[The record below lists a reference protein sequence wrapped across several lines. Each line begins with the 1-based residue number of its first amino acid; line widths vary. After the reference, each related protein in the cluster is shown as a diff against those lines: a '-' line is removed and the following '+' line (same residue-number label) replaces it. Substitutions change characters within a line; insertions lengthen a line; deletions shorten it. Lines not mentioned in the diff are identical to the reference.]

1 MLMFNILI
9 VEDQKNMRESLVIA
23 FKRAGYSVDAVE
35 NGEKAIKLQRMYFYD
50 LAVVDLKMEDM
61 DGLEVLS
68 RIKSINPSTEVIVM
82 TAFGTID
89 SAIQAMR
96 KGAYDYVTKP
106 FQLSDILSVIER
118 ALEKKR
124 LSDKANDLQKE
135 IKEKYKFE
143 GVIGNSPVMMR
154 VLNILMELTNSESTV
169 LITGESGTGKELV
182 ARAIHNNSRRNDK
195 PFVVVNCGA
204 LPENLQESELF
215 GHVMGSFTGAVK
227 DKKGIF
233 LEAQGGTLFLDEI
246 GETSLSTQVKLL
258 RFLQNGEIRKVGD
271 NKPIYLDVRIIVAT
285 NKDLDEATQNG
296 SFRKDLFYRLNV
308 IRIHLPPLRER
319 KEDIPILTNYFVNV
333 YSNKLRKKSPEISGD
348 AMTLL
353 LEYLWP
359 GNVRELEN
367 VIERAVTLLKGDQ
380 ITVADLLLQSNQPV
394 DTIDAMTEMGGI
406 RAALAQQERK
416 TIVESLR
423 KYAGNR
429 KQVASNLGIS
439 TTTLWRKMKEYQ
451 IIPKTSY
458 NIENT

>member
-1 MLMFNILI
+1 MFNILV
-9 VEDQKNMRESLVIA
+9 VEDQKNMRESLAIA
-23 FKRAGYSVDAVE
+23 FKRAGYSVNAVE
-35 NGEKAIKLQRMYFYD
+35 NGEKAIKLQKMDFFD
-50 LAVVDLKMEDM
+50 LAIVDLKMEDM

-68 RIKSINPSTEVIVM
+68 RIKSISPSTEVIVM

-96 KGAYDYVTKP
+96 NGAYDYVTKP

-124 LSDKANDLQKE
+124 LSDKASNLQKK
-135 IKEKYKFE
+135 IKEKYRFE
-143 GVIGNSPVMMR
+143 GIIGNSPVMMR

-285 NKDLDEATQNG
+285 NKDLDDATKNG

-319 KEDIPILTNYFVNV
+319 KEDIPVLTNYFVNIF
-333 YSNKLRKKSPEISGD
+333 SNKLKKHPPEISGE

-353 LEYLWP
+353 LEYPWP

-367 VIERAVTLLKGDQ
+367 IIERAVTLLKGEQ
-380 ITVADLLLQSNQPV
+380 ITTADLVLQNIRTTES
-394 DTIDAMTEMGGI
+394 IDFMMEMGGI

-458 NIENT
+458 NTDDT

>member
-1 MLMFNILI
+1 MFNILV

-23 FKRAGYSVDAVE
+23 FKRAGYHVESVWSGEMAV
-35 NGEKAIKLQRMYFYD
+35 KLQKAHVFD
-50 LAVVDLKMEDM
+50 LVVVDLKMEDM

-68 RIKSINPSTEVIVM
+68 CIKHDNPSTEVIVM

-89 SAIQAMR
+89 SAILAMK

-106 FQLSDILSVIER
+106 FQLPDILSVIER

-124 LSDKANDLQKE
+124 LSEKANDLQKE

-154 VLNILMELTNSESTV
+154 VLNILMELTNSESIV

-182 ARAIHNNSRRNDK
+182 ARAIHDNSRRSNK

-246 GETSLSTQVKLL
+246 GEVSLSSQVKLL
-258 RFLQNGEIRKVGD
+258 RFLQNGEIRRVGD
-271 NKPIYLDVRIIVAT
+271 NKPINLDVRVIVAT
-285 NKDLDEATQNG
+285 NKDLDVATKNG
-296 SFRKDLFYRLNV
+296 TFRKDLFYRLNV
-308 IRIHLPPLRER
+308 IRIHLPPLMER
-319 KEDIPILTNYFVNV
+319 KEDIPVLTNYFVNV
-333 YSNKLRKKSPEISGD
+333 YSNKLGRKPPEISGD
-348 AMTLL
+348 ASSLL
-353 LEYLWP
+353 QNYPWP

-367 VIERAVTLLKGDQ
+367 VIERAVTLVRGEK
-380 ITVADLLLQSNQPV
+380 ITVDDLALQSTLPA
-394 DTIDAMTEMGGI
+394 DIMDIMSETGGI

-416 TIVESLR
+416 TIIESLQR
-423 KYAGNR
+423 CAGNR
-429 KQVASNLGIS
+429 KNAASNLGIS

-451 IIPKTSY
+451 IIPKTNY
-458 NIENT
+458 NTENT

>member
-1 MLMFNILI
+1 MFNILV

-23 FKRAGYSVDAVE
+23 FKRAGYHVDSVE
-35 NGEKAIKLQRMYFYD
+35 NGEKAVKLQKGHFYD
-50 LAVVDLKMEDM
+50 LVMVDLKMEDM

-68 RIKSINPSTEVIVM
+68 HVKDINPSTEVVVM

-106 FQLSDILSVIER
+106 FQLSEILSVTER

-124 LSDKANDLQKE
+124 LLDKVNNLQRE
-135 IKEKYKFE
+135 IKEKYQFE

-182 ARAIHNNSRRNDK
+182 ARAIHNNSRRNNK

-204 LPENLQESELF
+204 LPESLQESELF

-246 GETSLSTQVKLL
+246 GEVSLSSQVKLL
-258 RFLQNGEIRKVGD
+258 RFLQNGEIRRVGD
-271 NKPIYLDVRIIVAT
+271 NKPVFLDVRIIVAT
-285 NKDLDEATQNG
+285 NKDLDAATKNG

-308 IRIHLPPLRER
+308 IRIHLPPLMER
-319 KEDIPILTNYFVNV
+319 KEDIPVLTNHFLNV
-333 YSNKLRKKSPEISGD
+333 YSNKLGKKQPEISGD
-348 AMTLL
+348 AMALL
-353 LEYLWP
+353 LNYAWP

-367 VIERAVTLLKGDQ
+367 VIERAVTLVNGNKITGD
-380 ITVADLLLQSNQPV
+380 DLALESIQST
-394 DTIDAMTEMGGI
+394 DTINVMTGMGGI

-416 TIVESLR
+416 TIIESLR
-423 KYAGNR
+423 RCAGNR
-429 KQVASNLGIS
+429 KQAASNLGIS

-458 NIENT
+458 NTEET

>member
-1 MLMFNILI
+1 MFNILI

-23 FKRAGYSVDAVE
+23 FKRAGYKVDSIE
-35 NGEKAIKLQRMYFYD
+35 SGEKAVELLNDRFYD
-50 LAVVDLKMEDM
+50 LVIVDLKMETM

-68 RIKSINPSTEVIVM
+68 HIKAVHPSTEVIVM

-96 KGAYDYVTKP
+96 KGAYDYVAKP
-106 FQLSDILSVIER
+106 FQLSDILSVVER

-124 LSDKANDLQKE
+124 LSDKVNNIQKE
-135 IKEKYKFE
+135 TKEKYRFD
-143 GVIGNSPVMMR
+143 GIIGNSPVMMR
-154 VLNILMELTNSESTV
+154 LLNILVELTNSESTV

-182 ARAIHNNSRRNDK
+182 AHAIHNNSRRNDK

-227 DKKGIF
+227 DKRGIF

-246 GETSLSTQVKLL
+246 GETSFATQVKLL

-271 NKPIYLDVRIIVAT
+271 NKPIYLDIRIIVAT
-285 NKDLDEATQNG
+285 NKDLDEATKNG

-319 KEDIPILTNYFVNV
+319 KEDIPLLINYFVNV
-333 YSNKLRKKSPEISGD
+333 YASKLKKKPPEISGE
-348 AMTLL
+348 AMSLL
-353 LEYLWP
+353 LKYPWP

-367 VIERAVTLLKGDQ
+367 VIERAVTLAKGSQ
-380 ITVADLLLQSNQPV
+380 ITVTDLALQSASPG
-394 DTIDAMTEMGGI
+394 DTLNVMIEMGGI
-406 RAALAQQERK
+406 RAALAQEERK
-416 TIVESLR
+416 TIIESLR
-423 KYAGNR
+423 RHAGNR
-429 KQVASNLGIS
+429 KQAASNLGIS

-451 IIPKTSY
+451 IVSKTSY
-458 NIENT
+458 NTENT

>member
-1 MLMFNILI
+1 MFSILV

-23 FKRAGYSVDAVE
+23 FKRAGYNIDSVE
-35 NGEKAIKLQRMYFYD
+35 SGEKAVELQSYRSYD
-50 LAVVDLKMEDM
+50 LVIVDLKMETM

-68 RIKSINPSTEVIVM
+68 HIKSVNPSTEVIVM

-89 SAIQAMR
+89 SAIHAMR

-106 FQLSDILSVIER
+106 FQLSDILSVVER

-124 LSDKANDLQKE
+124 LSDKANNLQKE
-135 IKEKYKFE
+135 TDEKYIFD
-143 GVIGNSPVMMR
+143 GIVGNSPVMMR
-154 VLNILMELTNSESTV
+154 LLNILMELTNSESTV

-182 ARAIHNNSRRNDK
+182 AHAIHNNSRRRDK

-215 GHVMGSFTGAVK
+215 GHAMGSFTGAVK

-271 NKPIYLDVRIIVAT
+271 NKPIYLDIRIIVAT
-285 NKDLDEATQNG
+285 NKDLDEATKNG

-308 IRIHLPPLRER
+308 IGIHLPPLRER
-319 KEDIPILTNYFVNV
+319 KEDIPLLINYFVNM
-333 YSNKLRKKSPEISGD
+333 YANKLKKKPPEISGD
-348 AMTLL
+348 AMSLFL
-353 LEYLWP
+353 NYPWP

-367 VIERAVTLLKGDQ
+367 VIESAVTLVNGRQ
-380 ITVADLLLQSNQPV
+380 ITIDDLALHSVPSV
-394 DTIDAMTEMGGI
+394 DTMNIMLEMGGI
-406 RAALAQQERK
+406 RAALAQEERR
-416 TIVESLR
+416 TIIESLR

-429 KQVASNLGIS
+429 KQAASNLGIS

-451 IIPKTSY
+451 IVSKTSY
-458 NIENT
+458 NTDNT

>member
-1 MLMFNILI
+1 
-9 VEDQKNMRESLVIA
+9 
-23 FKRAGYSVDAVE
+23 
-35 NGEKAIKLQRMYFYD
+35 
-50 LAVVDLKMEDM
+50 MEAM
-61 DGLEVLS
+61 DGLETLT
-68 RIKSINPSTEVIVM
+68 RIKHVNPSTEVIVM

-106 FQLSDILSVIER
+106 FQLSDILSVVER

-124 LSDKANDLQKE
+124 LSDKVNILQKE
-135 IKEKYKFE
+135 VRGKYKFE

-154 VLNILMELTNSESTV
+154 LLNILVELTNSESTV

-182 ARAIHNNSRRNDK
+182 ARAIHNNSRRSDK

-246 GETSLSTQVKLL
+246 GETSFSTQVKLL
-258 RFLQNGEIRKVGD
+258 RFLQNGEIRRVGD
-271 NKPIYLDVRIIVAT
+271 NKPIYLDIRIIVAT
-285 NKDLDEATQNG
+285 NKDLDEATKNG

-319 KEDIPILTNYFVNV
+319 KEDISLLINHFVNM
-333 YSNKLRKKSPEISGD
+333 YSNKLKKKPLEIAGD
-348 AMTLL
+348 TMALL
-353 LEYLWP
+353 LNYTWP

-367 VIERAVTLLKGDQ
+367 VIERAVTLTKGGQ
-380 ITVADLLLQSNQPV
+380 ISVADLALQSEPPG
-394 DTIDAMTEMGGI
+394 DTMNIMIETGGI
-406 RAALAQQERK
+406 RAALAQEERK
-416 TIVESLR
+416 TIIESLR
-423 KYAGNR
+423 RHAGNR
-429 KQVASNLGIS
+429 KQAASNLGIS
-439 TTTLWRKMKEYQ
+439 TTTLWRKMKEYH
-451 IIPKTSY
+451 IVSKTNY
-458 NIENT
+458 NTENI

>member
-1 MLMFNILI
+1 MFNILI
-9 VEDQKNMRESLVIA
+9 IEDQKNMRESLVIA
-23 FKRAGYSVDAVE
+23 FKRAGYNTDGVE
-35 NGEKAIKLQRMYFYD
+35 SGEKAVELQRDHFYD
-50 LAVVDLKMEDM
+50 LVVVDLKMEAM

-68 RIKSINPSTEVIVM
+68 HVKHVNPSTEVVVM

-106 FQLSDILSVIER
+106 FQLSEILSVVER

-124 LSDKANDLQKE
+124 LFEKVNNLQKE
-135 IKEKYKFE
+135 TMENYKFE
-143 GVIGNSPVMMR
+143 GIIGNSPGMMR
-154 VLNILMELTNSESTV
+154 LLNILMELINSESNV
-169 LITGESGTGKELV
+169 LVTGESGTGKELV
-182 ARAIHNNSRRNDK
+182 AHAIHSNSRRRDK

-271 NKPIYLDVRIIVAT
+271 NKPIYLDIRIIVAT
-285 NKDLDEATQNG
+285 NKDLDEATKNG

-319 KEDIPILTNYFVNV
+319 REDIPLLISYFVNV
-333 YSNKLRKKSPEISGD
+333 YANKLKKKQPEISGE
-348 AMTLL
+348 AMALL
-353 LEYLWP
+353 LNYPWP

-367 VIERAVTLLKGDQ
+367 VIERAVTLVKGDL
-380 ITVADLLLQSNQPV
+380 ITVADLALQTVSPA
-394 DTIDAMTEMGGI
+394 DTMNVMIEMGGI
-406 RAALAQQERK
+406 RAALAQEERK
-416 TIVESLR
+416 TIIEFLR
-423 KYAGNR
+423 RHAGNR
-429 KQVASNLGIS
+429 KQVATNLGIS

-451 IIPKTSY
+451 IVSKTSY
-458 NIENT
+458 NTENA

>member
-1 MLMFNILI
+1 MFNILV

-23 FKRAGYSVDAVE
+23 FKRAGYHVDSVE
-35 NGEKAIKLQRMYFYD
+35 NGEKAVKLQKDHFYD
-50 LAVVDLKMEDM
+50 LVMVDLKMEDM

-68 RIKSINPSTEVIVM
+68 HVKDINPSTEVVVM

-96 KGAYDYVTKP
+96 KGAYDYVTNP
-106 FQLSDILSVIER
+106 FQLSEILSVTER

-124 LSDKANDLQKE
+124 LLDKVNNLQRE
-135 IKEKYKFE
+135 IKEKYQFE

-182 ARAIHNNSRRNDK
+182 ARAIHNNSRRNNK

-204 LPENLQESELF
+204 LPESLQESELF

-246 GETSLSTQVKLL
+246 GEVSLSSQVKLL
-258 RFLQNGEIRKVGD
+258 RFLQNGEIRRVGD
-271 NKPIYLDVRIIVAT
+271 TKPVFLDVRIIVAT
-285 NKDLDEATQNG
+285 NKDLDEATKNG

-308 IRIHLPPLRER
+308 IRIHLPPLMER
-319 KEDIPILTNYFVNV
+319 KEDIPVLTNHFLNV
-333 YSNKLRKKSPEISGD
+333 YSNKLGKKQPEISGD
-348 AMTLL
+348 AMALL
-353 LEYLWP
+353 LNYAWP

-367 VIERAVTLLKGDQ
+367 VIERAVTLVNGNKITGD
-380 ITVADLLLQSNQPV
+380 DLALESIQST
-394 DTIDAMTEMGGI
+394 DTINVMTEMGGI

-416 TIVESLR
+416 TIIEFLR
-423 KYAGNR
+423 RCAGNR
-429 KQVASNLGIS
+429 KQAASNLGIS

-458 NIENT
+458 NTEET

>member
-1 MLMFNILI
+1 MFNILI
-9 VEDQKNMRESLVIA
+9 IEDQKNMRESLVIA
-23 FKRAGYSVDAVE
+23 FKRAGYNTDSVE
-35 NGEKAIKLQRMYFYD
+35 SGEKAVELQQDHFYD
-50 LAVVDLKMEDM
+50 LVIVDLKMEAM

-68 RIKSINPSTEVIVM
+68 HIKHVNPSTDVVVM

-106 FQLSDILSVIER
+106 FQLSDILSVVER

-124 LSDKANDLQKE
+124 LSEKVNSLQKE
-135 IKEKYKFE
+135 ARENYKFE
-143 GVIGNSPVMMR
+143 GIIGNSPVMMR
-154 VLNILMELTNSESTV
+154 LLNILVELTNSESTV

-182 ARAIHNNSRRNDK
+182 AHAIHSNSRRSDK

-246 GETSLSTQVKLL
+246 GETSFSTQVKLL

-271 NKPIYLDVRIIVAT
+271 NKPLYLDIRIIVAT
-285 NKDLDEATQNG
+285 NKDLDEATKNG

-319 KEDIPILTNYFVNV
+319 KEDIPLLISYFVNV
-333 YSNKLRKKSPEISGD
+333 YSNKLRKKPPEISGD
-348 AMTLL
+348 AMALL
-353 LEYLWP
+353 LNYPWP

-367 VIERAVTLLKGDQ
+367 VIERAVTLVKGEL
-380 ITVADLLLQSNQPV
+380 ITVADLALQTASPA
-394 DTIDAMTEMGGI
+394 DTMNAMIETGGI
-406 RAALAQQERK
+406 RAALAQEERK
-416 TIVESLR
+416 TIIESLR
-423 KYAGNR
+423 RHAGNR
-429 KQVASNLGIS
+429 KQVATNLGIS

-451 IIPKTSY
+451 IVSKTSY
-458 NIENT
+458 NTENA

>member
-1 MLMFNILI
+1 MFNILV

-23 FKRAGYSVDAVE
+23 FKRAGYEVVSVE
-35 NGEKAIKLQRMYFYD
+35 SGEKAVELLDVHFYD
-50 LAVVDLKMEDM
+50 LVVVDLKMETM

-68 RIKSINPSTEVIVM
+68 HIKSVNPSTEVIVM

-89 SAIQAMR
+89 SAIHAMR

-106 FQLSDILSVIER
+106 FQLPDILSVLER

-124 LSDKANDLQKE
+124 LSDKANNLQKE
-135 IKEKYKFE
+135 IKEKYRFD

-154 VLNILMELTNSESTV
+154 LLNILMELTNSESTV

-182 ARAIHNNSRRNDK
+182 AHAIHNNSRRSDK

-215 GHVMGSFTGAVK
+215 GHAMGSFTGAVK

-233 LEAQGGTLFLDEI
+233 IEAQGGTLFLDEI

-271 NKPIYLDVRIIVAT
+271 NKPIYLDIRIIVAT
-285 NKDLDEATQNG
+285 NKDLDEATKNG

-319 KEDIPILTNYFVNV
+319 KEDIPLLINHFMNV
-333 YSNKLRKKSPEISGD
+333 YSNKLKKKPQEISGD
-348 AMTLL
+348 AMALL
-353 LEYLWP
+353 LNYPWP

-367 VIERAVTLLKGDQ
+367 VIERAVTLAKGGQ
-380 ITVADLLLQSNQPV
+380 ITVADLALQSASPA
-394 DTIDAMTEMGGI
+394 DALNVMIEVGGI
-406 RAALAQQERK
+406 RAALAQEERK
-416 TIVESLR
+416 TIIESLR
-423 KYAGNR
+423 KHAGNR
-429 KQVASNLGIS
+429 KQAASNLGIS

-451 IIPKTSY
+451 IVSKTSY
-458 NIENT
+458 NTENT